1 MKTVFGDF
9 VTGRAAIGLLVVRVI
24 LGLGLVIHGW
34 QKIQS
39 PGGAFGWMGPG
50 APIPG
55 FLQGLA
61 TLSEFGGGL
70 AVIAGLLTPLASL
83 GILTTMLVAIY
94 KVGIEGANPF
104 IHPAGG
110 ASYETAVAYLALAL
124 LMLFSGPGRLSLDYR
139 LWGKKS
145 QETSEQPQ
153 SAGLR
158 HVHSAS

>member
-9 VTGRAAIGLLVVRVI
+9 VAGRAAIGLLLVRLI

-34 QKIQS
+34 QKITS

-70 AVIAGLLTPLASL
+70 AVIVGLLTPLASL

-104 IHPAGG
+104 VHPEGG

-124 LMLFSGPGRLSLDYR
+124 LMLFSGPGRLSLDYL
-139 LWGKKS
+139 LWGRR
-145 QETSEQPQ
+145 ETSEQSQ
-153 SAGLR
+153 SAPLR
-158 HVHSAS
+158 HVHSVT

>member
-9 VTGRAAIGLLVVRVI
+9 VAGRAAIGLLLVRLI

-34 QKIQS
+34 QKITS

-70 AVIAGLLTPLASL
+70 AVLVGLLTPLASL

-104 IHPAGG
+104 VHPEGG

-124 LMLFSGPGRLSLDYR
+124 LMLFSGPGRLSLDYL
-139 LWGKKS
+139 LWGRR
-145 QETSEQPQ
+145 ETSEQSQ
-153 SAGLR
+153 SAPLR
-158 HVHSAS
+158 HVHSVT